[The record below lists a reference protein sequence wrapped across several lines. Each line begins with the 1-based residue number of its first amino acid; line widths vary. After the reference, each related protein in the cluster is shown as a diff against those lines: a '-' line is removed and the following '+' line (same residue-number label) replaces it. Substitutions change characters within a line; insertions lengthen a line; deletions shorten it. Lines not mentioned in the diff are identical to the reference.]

1 MSDGP
6 YKSLPMA
13 PWWKKVAQA
22 AENSAHS
29 PKELRDLLVEAAARD
44 IRKSLPSSLV
54 REVFNAL
61 ESSASDLFGDPKSA
75 LAGLEDSAVGPMAR
89 MFIDAL
95 ARQCTRDVG
104 DPGSA
109 VSKAIAEIASV
120 GALCGLRQV
129 EEHYRREA
137 KPSSSDAV
145 RGRLFEAQ
153 RSADFSVFRVDRNTG
168 TVDSFCPVAKKSG
181 LDDGVDL

>member
-22 AENSAHS
+22 AENPAHS
-29 PKELRDLLVEAAARD
+29 PEELRDLLVEAAARD
-44 IRKSLPSSLV
+44 MRRSLPCQLV

-61 ESSASDLFGDPKSA
+61 ESSASDLFGDPKSS

-89 MFIDAL
+89 LFMDAV
-95 ARQCTRDVG
+95 ARQCVRDG
-104 DPGSA
+104 LDPEAA
-109 VSKAIAEIASV
+109 VKNAIMETAAD
-120 GALCGLRQV
+120 GALCGVRQV

-137 KPSSSDAV
+137 KPDSSDAV
-145 RGRLFEAQ
+145 RNRLLGA
-153 RSADFSVFRVDRNTG
+153 RCTADFSGLKVDRNTG
-168 TVDSFCPVAKKSG
+168 SIASSGQVIRRSG

>member
-29 PKELRDLLVEAAARD
+29 PEELREVLKEAAARD
-44 IRKSLPSSLV
+44 IRKALPSSLV
-54 REVFNAL
+54 REVLSAL
-61 ESSASDLFGDPKSA
+61 ESSAADLFGDPQ
-75 LAGLEDSAVGPMAR
+75 AVISGIDDKVIGPVAR
-89 MFIDAL
+89 MFMDAV
-95 ARQCTRDVG
+95 ARQCVRDG
-104 DPGSA
+104 LDAEAA
-109 VSKAIAEIASV
+109 VNNAIMETAAD
-120 GALCGLRQV
+120 GALCGVRQV

-137 KPSSSDAV
+137 KPVSSDAV
-145 RGRLFEAQ
+145 RNRLHEA
-153 RSADFSVFRVDRNTG
+153 RCSADFSDLQVDRNTG
-168 TVDSFCPVAKKSG
+168 SVESPGHVIRRSG